1 MDLYR
6 EAVYLL
12 RVLALTVGSVVIF
25 IGIVQGARVARG
37 AGGRGRVAGRLLG
50 HASLGLEFFVGA
62 TLLNLVLN
70 RTLTAAATIAA
81 MIVVRKILTFSLG
94 LQARDG

>member
-6 EAVYLL
+6 DVLGLL
-12 RVLALTVGSVVIF
+12 RVFALALGTLVIF
-25 IGIVQGARVARG
+25 VGIAHGLFVARG
-37 AGGRGRVAGRLLG
+37 AGGRGRVARQILG

-70 RTLTAAATIAA
+70 PTLTAAATTATT
-81 MIVVRKILTFSLG
+81 IVVRKLLTFSLG
-94 LQARDG
+94 LAARGE